1 MVLDLLGEESAAD
14 SMVGLGLLGAAGAAI
29 TGAAQWQDTT
39 KEEAPRRLGALH
51 ALLNY
56 ATTGLMVGSYLMRKS
71 GRRGSGVALSSA
83 GVALSAASGWLG
95 GELAYGLGIGVDHNA
110 FEKPP
115 AKWTEVA
122 ALDDLK
128 DGKPLRVE
136 TNGANVMLLRQG
148 EDIRAIAATCPHLGG
163 PLDEGKIEGE
173 TVACPW
179 HDSVFSVVSGAV
191 LHGPATMPVTAYQV
205 RVESGIIMIRANAA
219 QPGGKAPA

>member
-1 MVLDLLGEESAAD
+1 MVLDILREESAAD
-14 SMVGLGLLGAAGAAI
+14 SMVGLGLLGAAGAAV

-39 KEEAPRRLGALH
+39 NDEAPRRLGTLH

-56 ATTGLMVGSYLMRKS
+56 TTTGLMLGSYVMRKS
-71 GRRGSGVALSSA
+71 GRRGPGVALSTA

-95 GELAYGLGIGVDHNA
+95 GELAYGLGIGVDHSA

-115 AKWTEVA
+115 TKWTEAA
-122 ALDDLK
+122 ALDDLQ

-136 TNGANVMLLRQG
+136 TDDAPVMLLRQG
-148 EDIRAIAATCPHLGG
+148 GEIHAIAATCPHLGG

-179 HDSVFSVVSGAV
+179 HNSVFSVVNGAV
-191 LHGPATMPVTAYQV
+191 LHGPATMPVTAYEV
-205 RVESGIIMIRANAA
+205 RVESGKILIRANAA
-219 QPGGKAPA
+219 QPGGKVLA